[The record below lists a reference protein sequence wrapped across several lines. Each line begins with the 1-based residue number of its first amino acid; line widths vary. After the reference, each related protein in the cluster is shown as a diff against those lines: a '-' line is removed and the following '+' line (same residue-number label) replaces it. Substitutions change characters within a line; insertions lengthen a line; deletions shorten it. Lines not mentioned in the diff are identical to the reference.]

1 MANKQVFPTKGN
13 LIATKKSLELAT
25 LGYDLMDK
33 KRNILIREMMQQV
46 ESVKMLRDKITDT
59 YAEAY
64 LALQEANMSLGLIDD
79 IVEEIPI
86 DTGIDVTY
94 RSVMGVEIPT
104 ISYEKP
110 SEKLVYGLDRANSKL
125 DYAYRCF
132 AKVKEITVVLA
143 EVENSVYR
151 LANAIRKSQKRA
163 NALKNIVIPDF
174 IETVK
179 FISDSLEEKER
190 EEFSRQKVIKAN
202 KEKQRLLKEKAARLQ
217 LSFNVHYIK
226 NPL

>member
-13 LIATKKSLELAT
+13 LIATKKSLELAA

-46 ESVKMLRDKITDT
+46 DSVKMLRDEITDV

-64 LALQEANMSLGLIDD
+64 FALQEANMSLGLIDD

-86 DTGIDVTY
+86 DSGIEITY
-94 RSVMGVEIPT
+94 RSVMGVELPT
-104 ISYEKP
+104 ITYRKQSNE
-110 SEKLVYGLDRANSKL
+110 LVYGLDRANSKL
-125 DYAYRCF
+125 DYAYKCF
-132 AKVKEITVVLA
+132 QKVKEITVVLA

-174 IETVK
+174 ENTVK
-179 FISDSLEEKER
+179 YITESLEEKER

-202 KEKQRLLKEKAARLQ
+202 KEREEREKLQ
-217 LSFNVHYIK
+217 NQI
-226 NPL
+226 